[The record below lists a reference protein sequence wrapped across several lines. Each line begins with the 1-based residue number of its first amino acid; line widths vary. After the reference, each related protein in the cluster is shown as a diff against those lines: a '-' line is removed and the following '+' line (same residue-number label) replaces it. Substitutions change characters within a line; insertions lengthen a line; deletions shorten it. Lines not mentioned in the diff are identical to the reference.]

1 MAMTGSDWSLQ
12 LFQVEPCN
20 DFPGN
25 QGGIVRGMLTD
36 NNNHF

>member
-1 MAMTGSDWSLQ
+1 
-12 LFQVEPCN
+12 VEPCN